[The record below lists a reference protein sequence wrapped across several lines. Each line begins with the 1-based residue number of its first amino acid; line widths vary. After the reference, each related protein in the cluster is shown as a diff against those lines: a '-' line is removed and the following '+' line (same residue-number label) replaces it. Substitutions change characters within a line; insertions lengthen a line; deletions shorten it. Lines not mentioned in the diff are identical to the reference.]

1 MYADYPSDEMCYE
14 VGENRGSGEIG
25 ESETVLSDKI
35 TFSQIQRTRNYET
48 LSKVKFCWYDP
59 ATVCFDDDVEWW
71 KTMYMNVKLAF
82 ILELF

>member
-1 MYADYPSDEMCYE
+1 MYADFPSDEMCYE

-48 LSKVKFCWYDP
+48 LCKVKFC
-59 ATVCFDDDVEWW
+59 
-71 KTMYMNVKLAF
+71 
-82 ILELF
+82 